1 MTDDP
6 VKQALAELSDLVRCR
21 CHEAYRDRGLQDP
34 QCMCDSADAVKVV
47 TDRIEELERD
57 RDDLQELNREN
68 MRQWAAAIDRAEA
81 AEAEIAR
88 LKTPEGAAGVL
99 LDWWENVDQ
108 DDPTLEAAID
118 VALIM
123 GDTQEE
129 VDRWHNALRSL
140 SQGGPK

>member
-1 MTDDP
+1 MTDDIKAQVAETVARLRAMP
-6 VKQALAELSDLVRCR
+6 TYSGDPKGPHWVPNLAADLLEAIAARLAEV
-21 CHEAYRDRGLQDP
+21 E
-34 QCMCDSADAVKVV
+34 V
-47 TDRIEELERD
+47 E
-57 RDDLQELNREN
+57 RDDLQALNREN